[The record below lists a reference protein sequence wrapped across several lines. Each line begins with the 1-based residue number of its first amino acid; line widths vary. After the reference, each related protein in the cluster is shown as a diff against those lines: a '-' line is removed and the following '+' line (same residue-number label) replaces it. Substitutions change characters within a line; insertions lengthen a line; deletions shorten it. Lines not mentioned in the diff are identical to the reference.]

1 MRDLLLPATD
11 AGVMAQ
17 LAAVAA
23 LWAISLWAL
32 RNRPDDRL
40 LAIGVGLVLLALIG
54 VRALH

>member
-11 AGVMAQ
+11 GGVIAQ
-17 LAAVAA
+17 LLAVVA

-32 RNRPDDRL
+32 RNRPDHRL
-40 LAIGVGLVLLALIG
+40 LAIGVGLVLLALVG